1 MKLLQEIFLGG
12 LDDILAQLLAFCDEK
27 KLPVVFALGRRALG
41 RACGKYVPVSIVGIF
56 DYSGCEEAFH
66 KMMVMVE
73 DARQRYQKLVGAVA
87 RDIESEKER
96 AIKEKEEKIDAEITK
111 DKLSSSQTVQTSAEN
126 TPKGREIPSS
136 QQNGHSEHTE
146 SPKNELLFIEP
157 ELPKVPAGRKSYQQ
171 HSRNT
176 SAASGI
182 SVCSYVSQPVSD
194 RDWKDFVQDSEEEPI
209 RELDIDPEEAKTGSE
224 ISRNLETGSVPE
236 VPVENGTILS
246 T

>member
-1 MKLLQEIFLGG
+1 M
-12 LDDILAQLLAFCDEK
+12 AQLLEFCSLPEHRV
-27 KLPVVFALGRRALG
+27 PVVFALGRRALG

-56 DYSGCEEAFH
+56 DYSGCEDAFR
-66 KMMVMVE
+66 KMMEVVE
-73 DARQRYQKLVGAVA
+73 DARLRYKKLVGAVA

-96 AIKEKEEKIDAEITK
+96 VIQAREAQIDEEITK
-111 DKLSSSQTVQTSAEN
+111 DKLSSSQTGQVEN
-126 TPKGREIPSS
+126 SPVGEIPVA
-136 QQNGHSEHTE
+136 QQNGHSTHAENETE
-146 SPKNELLFIEP
+146 SAP
-157 ELPKVPAGRKSYQQ
+157 EVSKVPTGRKSYQQ

-209 RELDIDPEEAKTGSE
+209 RELENDSKIEEVTKSKKVTKTS
-224 ISRNLETGSVPE
+224 ETGSAAPE
-236 VPVENGTILS
+236 VVENGTEVS